1 MPLELAVIGLGAMGG
16 AVLRAALDT
25 GVLPPESVGLVDPDA
40 SRLRSFE
47 DLGCQPLSLANAAA
61 SPRLLLAVKPQL
73 FPEVAAGLHSMH
85 GRRLAISVMA
95 GLRSSRIAAAL
106 GPDTAVVR
114 TMPNT
119 PAGIRLGV
127 TAIAPGPGATAVDL
141 DWVRRLF
148 TAVGTVVDLDESHFH
163 AVTAVSGSGPAW
175 VFHLAESWIAAGVA
189 QGLPPE
195 VAERLVID
203 TIFGAASLL
212 RQGGRSPSE
221 LRAAVTSRG
230 GTTAAGLAAV
240 DAAGFQNAI
249 HDMIAAATARGRELD
264 A

>member
-1 MPLELAVIGLGAMGG
+1 MSLEIAVIGLGAMGG

-25 GVLPPESVGLVDPDA
+25 GVLSPGSVGLVDPDP
-40 SRLRSFE
+40 SRTRAFE
-47 DLGCQPLSLANAAA
+47 DLGCRPMSLAEAANA
-61 SPRLLLAVKPQL
+61 PRILLAVKPQL
-73 FPEVAAGLHSMH
+73 FPEVATSLHSTH

-119 PAGIRLGV
+119 PAAIRLGV
-127 TAIAPGPGATAVDL
+127 TAIAPGPGASDDDL
-141 DWVRRLF
+141 EWTRRLF
-148 TAVGTVVDLDESHFH
+148 TAVGSVVDLDESHFH

-175 VFHLAESWIAAGVA
+175 VFHLAESWITAGIA
-189 QGLPPE
+189 QGLPAD

-212 RQGGRSPSE
+212 RQGYRSPSD

-230 GTTAAGLAAV
+230 GTTAARLAAV

-249 HDMIAAATARGRELD
+249 HEMIAAATARGRELD